1 MSKGFHLS
9 GEYVTVDIYAPG
21 FFAKT
26 TGTSKCTAARQAIP
40 IPRRFDGENFADGP
54 VRKAAF
60 KFSAH
65 LIKEMN
71 IHLMVQKSIHFQH
84 ISFFDDAVLL
94 NSFL

>member
-21 FFAKT
+21 FFCENNRDVKMHSRQ
-26 TGTSKCTAARQAIP
+26 TGDTDS
-40 IPRRFDGENFADGP
+40 RRFDGENFADGP